1 MPTTIK
7 TGYMTMQKNVEDV
20 LAPLS
25 GAVWKITV
33 AVDEAVEEDDEVLII
48 EAMKMET
55 PVFAPGDGK
64 VKEIYVSEG
73 EQVEEDQPLLSIETA

>member
-1 MPTTIK
+1 
-7 TGYMTMQKNVEDV
+7 MTEDV

-25 GAVWKITV
+25 GAIWKITV
-33 AVDEAVEEDDEVLII
+33 AIDEAIEEDDEVLII

-55 PVFAPGDGK
+55 PVFAPCDGK

-73 EQVEEDQPLLSIETA
+73 DKVEEDQPLMSIEVA